1 MSFLNT
7 ELELIFH
14 GFSCLEEELISKEV
28 IVDLHSALSS
38 PRPPSLHG
46 HGVARGL
53 IALRTIGPT

>member
-7 ELELIFH
+7 EVVLIFH